1 MRKRILSIVLILL
14 AGLPALAQKKE
25 ISAAR
30 DNVKKGTNLE
40 SAENSMLKLL
50 ADSANRENEKVW
62 DVLFESLKKQYQQ
75 GNEKLYLKQK
85 QDTAALFSIASRMFT
100 CMEAYDSIDA
110 RPDKKG
116 KIRLQYR
123 KDNSALLN
131 ALRPNLYNGGLYYLT
146 KQKWGDA
153 YQMFDQYIDAASQP
167 LFAHYRYAERDTL
180 MAEVAYW
187 AAFAAYKQGDMAAL
201 RKHAP
206 LALTRPLR
214 QELTMQY
221 LAESCQLQGDTA
233 SYHRHLREGFQRYPR
248 SDFFYPRLIDYYTQ
262 QHRWTEALSLTDQAL
277 AADSTRQ
284 VYHLTRASVLL
295 NLGRYEESFAIS
307 DSLLQRNDS
316 LVEAQLYAGLAK
328 YNIGVSL
335 DKKAR
340 TTRDKKAVNAIY
352 RDALPY
358 LEAYRKARPERKDAW
373 ALPLYTIYLNLN
385 MGDKFDEIDALLK

>member
-1 MRKRILSIVLILL
+1 MKERILTFVLILF
-14 AGLPALAQKKE
+14 AGLPVLAQKKE
-25 ISAAR
+25 ISTAR

-40 SAENSMLKLL
+40 SAEKSMLKLL
-50 ADSANRENEKVW
+50 EDSTNRENEKVW

-100 CMEAYDSIDA
+100 YMEAYDSIDA

-123 KDNSALLN
+123 KANSEVLN
-131 ALRPNLYNGGLYYLT
+131 TLRPNLYNGGRYYLA

-153 YQMFDQYIDAASQP
+153 YQMFNQYIDAARQP
-167 LFAHYRYAERDTL
+167 LFGQYLYAERDTL
-180 MAEVAYW
+180 MPEVAYW
-187 AAFAAYKQGDMAAL
+187 ATFAAYKQGDMAAL

-206 LALTRPLR
+206 LAQTHPLR

-221 LAESCQLQGDTA
+221 LAESYQQQSDTA
-233 SYHRHLREGFQRYPR
+233 NYHRELLKGFQCYPS
-248 SDFFYPRLIDYYTQ
+248 SDFFYPRLIDYYTR
-262 QHRWTEALSLTDQAL
+262 QHRWAEALSITDRAL
-277 AADSTRQ
+277 AVDSTQQ

-316 LVEAQLYAGLAK
+316 LVEAQLQAGLAK
-328 YNIGVSL
+328 YNIGVNR

-340 TTRDKKAVNAIY
+340 TTRDKKAAYAIY
-352 RDALPY
+352 REALPY
-358 LEAYRKARPERKDAW
+358 LEAYREARPDRKDAW